1 MDAVSYPDMKVSNFI
16 IDKVVPLRVPA
27 DAQPL
32 SSEFQ
37 VHWTPTLVTLD
48 MYGKEQYRT
57 VGFLPPEELVPSLLL
72 GIAKA
77 DFAAHQYNDALI
89 NLNMLLAGYP
99 SSDAAPE
106 AVYLKGVCRYKS
118 SKDARCLKQAYEQLT
133 SDYPASEWAK
143 RAAPYNLL

>member
-16 IDKVVPLRVPA
+16 IEKVVPLRVPA

-32 SSEFQ
+32 SAEFQ

-48 MYGKEQYRT
+48 MYGKEHYRT
-57 VGFLPPEELVPSLLL
+57 VGFLPPAELVPSLLL
-72 GIAKA
+72 GIAKV
-77 DFAAHQYNDALI
+77 DFAAQQYNDALI

-118 SKDARCLKQAYEQLT
+118 SKDAQCLKQAYEQLV